1 MTHTYVP
8 IRVYAN
14 AFCFERLI
22 FTFLQTGTYGCSFRD
37 GLKWVFRAIIAVQRP
52 RIYRGKVAKIYENAA
67 LSKCYFIKV
76 G

>member
-14 AFCFERLI
+14 EFCFERLI